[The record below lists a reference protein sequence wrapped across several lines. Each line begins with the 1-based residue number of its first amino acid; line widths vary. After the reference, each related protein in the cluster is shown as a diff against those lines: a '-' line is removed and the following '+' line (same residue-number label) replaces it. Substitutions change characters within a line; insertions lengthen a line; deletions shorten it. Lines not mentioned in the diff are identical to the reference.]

1 MVPNPVPKFA
11 NDPMDLDEN
20 AILDPLSDDD
30 EQALISNREWREL
43 KHAYVQSLFGSF
55 LFVALRF

>member
-1 MVPNPVPKFA
+1 
-11 NDPMDLDEN
+11 MDLDEN